1 MRDIEKLQDG
11 QKGVVFKITDDSGQA
26 RILKLQAENPARAI
40 VGTHLLMRAGVE
52 TPVMEPAVGPGLNNL
67 MDQVEQF
74 LQKPGNQ
81 DHDAANLLRQA
92 LAKAADPGE
101 RLAFKQVVLM
111 DFAQGQDLEK
121 MARRHDFK
129 QEVLVNPEF
138 QKQLGKIMAADAFTG
153 NPDRFAARIDPRNPD
168 SGQIHGWYNQNNLI
182 IEGAGAGIRLKAIDN
197 DFRPGANVDGE
208 TIYGGELH
216 GGQWGSVAAAS
227 SQHFKREIFAIIQR
241 LEQQGGVQLD
251 AQELRNF
258 INNAAEGARE
268 AMDVLLQAG
277 IEPADIRRMMA
288 AAGENNPRELRAAA
302 EGFDKQKQLI
312 AMLRNDFAQGLAI
325 KPSVAEMA
333 GIAGR
338 GGPLSTEK
346 VLEGLGM
353 SREDAQEIAGSREKM
368 DRFNNLMRGEKG
380 AHVPA
385 DFKLSV
391 REAAKIAQDESVYRQ
406 FTHKP
411 GGQAL

>member
-1 MRDIEKLQDG
+1 
-11 QKGVVFKITDDSGQA
+11 
-26 RILKLQAENPARAI
+26 
-40 VGTHLLMRAGVE
+40 
-52 TPVMEPAVGPGLNNL
+52 MEPAVGPKLHNL
-67 MDQVEQF
+67 MGQVEQF
-74 LQKPGNQ
+74 LQKSGNQ
-81 DHDAANLLRQA
+81 DHEAANLLKQA
-92 LAKAADPGE
+92 LEKAANFDE
-101 RLAFKQVVLM
+101 RKAFKQVVLM

-121 MARRHDFK
+121 MAQRHDFK

-153 NPDRFAARIDPRNPD
+153 NPDRFAARIDPRNPN

-182 IEGAGAGIRLKAIDN
+182 IEGTGANIKLKAIDN

-208 TIYGGELH
+208 TVYGGDLH

-258 INNAAEGARE
+258 INNASDGARE
-268 AMDVLLQAG
+268 AMDVLLQAD
-277 IEPADIRRMMA
+277 IEPAEIRQMME
-288 AAGENNPRELRAAA
+288 AAGENNPRELKAAA

-333 GIAGR
+333 GIAAK

-385 DFKLSV
+385 DFKLTV